1 MTSQGASGFLGKYS
15 DPSHSG
21 CERTIAYIGGR
32 DLLISGADEDKKP
45 WKVTAKKVDAGR
57 MVVDFTAKGGPPGVT
72 AYQLPQ
78 TGDIK
83 FPDGNVWKKIA

>member
-45 WKVTAKKVDAGR
+45 WKVIGTRKNSDTL
-57 MVVDFTAKGGPPGVT
+57 VVDFTPKGGPAGVT
-72 AYQLPQ
+72 AKVLVG
-78 TGDIK
+78 GDLG
-83 FPDGNVWKKIA
+83 FPDGNVWKRL